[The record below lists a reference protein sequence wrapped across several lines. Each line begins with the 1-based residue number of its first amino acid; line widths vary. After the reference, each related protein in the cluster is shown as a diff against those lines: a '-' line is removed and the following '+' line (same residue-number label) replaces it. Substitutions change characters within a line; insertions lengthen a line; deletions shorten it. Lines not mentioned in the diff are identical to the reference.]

1 MSEHYYVRN
10 RFLEA
15 CRWTGIAQVSIDLNS
30 GYEEHRPRLTII
42 LGRLYATV
50 RLPRWVVQPHRRK
63 VLAQTW
69 DAATVARMGRDW
81 YWDETRRE
89 FGISIAIDRLCVKY
103 GVQPD
108 SWPGDK
114 SWSYYFPWMKWRSI
128 ENRWLRLDGAISEVV
143 PEGADYEARTAA
155 KERAAALRFAFKDFD
170 GERIEARA
178 FSTRFNLAGVSSSRA
193 RHTVGAE
200 ATDPSTSSWWR
211 RVSISAIASPPPA
224 SMVATSTNTCPRSC
238 PGTKPRRDRAPE
250 SSRVRPT
257 CSASRRTA
265 VPPA

>member
-15 CRWTGIAQVSIDLNS
+15 CRWTGAAQVSIDLNS
-30 GYEEHRPRLTII
+30 GYKEHRPRLTII

-63 VLAQTW
+63 VLAETW

-170 GERIEARA
+170 GERIEATVRMEEFVHARGGWAWLERLLPPKVGRRYDIELDKEIGPRKGSWKGGMLGCNGPAEPGELHEAA
-178 FSTRFNLAGVSSSRA
+178 FRRWAANEYRLTEITRLA
-193 RHTVGAE
+193 
-200 ATDPSTSSWWR
+200 
-211 RVSISAIASPPPA
+211 
-224 SMVATSTNTCPRSC
+224 
-238 PGTKPRRDRAPE
+238 
-250 SSRVRPT
+250 
-257 CSASRRTA
+257 
-265 VPPA
+265 